1 MQQRKKIFPVMSMV
15 YLVIYL
21 VAIIYNIEHHQKLF
35 VYLWSALFLGNLV
48 YIIYSLVKSFHKF
61 NE

>member
-1 MQQRKKIFPVMSMV
+1 MQQRKKLFPVMSLV

-21 VAIIYNIEHHQKLF
+21 VAVFYNIEHHQKVF
-35 VYLWSALFLGNLV
+35 VYLWSALFLGNLA
-48 YIIYSLVKSFHKF
+48 YIIYSLVKSFHKA

>member
-1 MQQRKKIFPVMSMV
+1 MQQRKKIFPVMSIV

>member
-35 VYLWSALFLGNLV
+35 VYLWSALFLGNLT

>member
-1 MQQRKKIFPVMSMV
+1 MQQRKKIFPVMSLV

-35 VYLWSALFLGNLV
+35 VYLWSALFLGNLA
-48 YIIYSLVKSFHKF
+48 YIIYSLVKSLHKA

>member
-1 MQQRKKIFPVMSMV
+1 MQQRKKIFPVMSLV

-35 VYLWSALFLGNLV
+35 VYLWSALFLENLA
-48 YIIYSLVKSFHKF
+48 YIIYSLVKSFHKA

>member
-21 VAIIYNIEHHQKLF
+21 VAIIYNIEYHQKLF
-35 VYLWSALFLGNLV
+35 VYLWSALFLGNLA

>member
-35 VYLWSALFLGNLV
+35 VYLWSALFLGNLM
-48 YIIYSLVKSFHKF
+48 SDD
-61 NE
+61 N

>member
-21 VAIIYNIEHHQKLF
+21 VAIIYNIEQHQKLF
-35 VYLWSALFLGNLV
+35 VYLWSALFLGNLA

>member
-1 MQQRKKIFPVMSMV
+1 MQQRKKIFPVMSLV

-35 VYLWSALFLGNLV
+35 VYLWSALFLGNLA
-48 YIIYSLVKSFHKF
+48 YIIYSLVKSFHKA

>member
-48 YIIYSLVKSFHKF
+48 YIVYSLVKSFHKF

>member
-21 VAIIYNIEHHQKLF
+21 VAIIYNIEHHQKL
-35 VYLWSALFLGNLV
+35 LFICGQLVLGNLA

>member
-35 VYLWSALFLGNLV
+35 VYLWSALFLGNLA
-48 YIIYSLVKSFHKF
+48 YIIYSLVKSFHKA

>member
-1 MQQRKKIFPVMSMV
+1 MQQRKKIFPVMSLV

-21 VAIIYNIEHHQKLF
+21 VVIIYNIEHHQKLF
-35 VYLWSALFLGNLV
+35 VYLWSALFLGNLA
-48 YIIYSLVKSFHKF
+48 YIIYSLVKSFHKA